1 MSSLIAIGEALRACA
16 GADPPESETRCV
28 PPFKGMPE
36 ITPLEI
42 NPPEKNTQTVTP
54 PPEMNL
60 PVDVHTPEKPP
71 PSVLA
76 K

>member
-1 MSSLIAIGEALRACA
+1 
-16 GADPPESETRCV
+16 
-28 PPFKGMPE
+28 MPE

-42 NPPEKNTQTVTP
+42 NPPEKNPQTVTP
-54 PPEMNL
+54 GDV
-60 PVDVHTPEKPP
+60 VDVYTPEKPP